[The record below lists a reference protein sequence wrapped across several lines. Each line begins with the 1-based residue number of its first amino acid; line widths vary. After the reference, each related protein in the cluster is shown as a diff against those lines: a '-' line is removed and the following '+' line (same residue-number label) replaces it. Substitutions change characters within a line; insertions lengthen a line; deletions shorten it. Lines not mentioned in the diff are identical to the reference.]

1 MTVRKVTNEAIA
13 DNAVTADKI
22 SPSFISDF
30 PTASAVD
37 LTEDLMLVYDTSEG
51 LLKKTCFQDV
61 PVNISNYYTCD
72 VSECNNLYFTAQR
85 ARDSIC
91 NGGDLAYD
99 PSTGELSVTTYKS
112 SNFDTD
118 FSGKS
123 TTDLTE
129 GTNLYYTD
137 ARVNTLIAGVTG
149 TNLSL
154 ANKSTTDLAEG
165 TNLYYTDARVNT
177 LLAAVTGI
185 NLDISNQDTDDLTEG
200 STNLYYTDDRA
211 RTSVCQGTGVSY
223 NNSTG
228 EISIGQA
235 VGTTDNVTF
244 NNVTVSGN
252 LGTKHIIPD
261 VDVQYDLGSA
271 TNKFRDLYLSGNT
284 FHFGTRTFSQDD
296 FLNYDLTISPEI
308 LEIQV
313 DDPTAGHGT
322 AWLWTWLTSSL
333 PYARIQITNL
343 AQSSV
348 PLYHQGS
355 YQVNNFA
362 NTLHGSM
369 TQTHKLYLKWI
380 LGAGVD
386 NIVTGWVTYVN
397 NVNHSHPD
405 INGGAV
411 TSVQRLLITIPS
423 SITLPTLVAPTLTY
437 NVAFNTTG
445 SYYFSG
451 IASGQNPNLGPMYR
465 GGTYTFNLDPSVA
478 GHPFYFTTD
487 NGTNYGTQQYVGE
500 WTSGVTNSR
509 ADSGTI
515 TFTVPS
521 NAPDTLYYQ
530 CGVHSSMRGAITIK
544 DLAVETNVNG
554 NYVLYFQHDQEEH
567 FTPVEIR
574 PIPSLV
580 NQMCLVYD
588 QVNGK
593 FVPQDL
599 ATYTENTP
607 SFKNKIIEVAGT
619 GTTSGGG
626 TGGTTTTT
634 TVNIYTD
641 PSYLP
646 FLGNTNGDLAY
657 TESNDTLY
665 IWNATTGAGS
675 WNTTQPSGGTGVT
688 YNSLTGTLSIGQS
701 VSTTDNV
708 EFNDVT
714 LTGNLKGPANLIIDP
729 AAHGDATG
737 TVYIAGNLEVQGLTT
752 TVNSET
758 VTIVD
763 KNILLASGS
772 PSVIS
777 TDGAGITIDV
787 ANATFTYDASNDRWT
802 ANKNINANII
812 GTVSD
817 ISNHDTDALSEGST
831 NLYYTTSRFNTAF
844 SGKSTDDLGEG
855 STNLYYT
862 PTRFDTRF
870 NSKTTDNL
878 GEGSTNLYY
887 TDARVNTLIA
897 GVTGANLSLA
907 NKSTTDLAEGTNLY
921 YTDGRFDTR
930 LATKTTT
937 DLAEGTNLYYTDA
950 RADARVDL
958 ETGANL
964 DLSQKTT
971 TDLAEGTNLYYTDA
985 RVDARIASQAS
996 GGGVSLG
1003 LAIALG

>member
-1 MTVRKVTNEAIA
+1 MGYIGNTSTTLLRQTAVYVATQGQTEFYIPGGYNLNSIDVYVNGIKLLLDTDYSASDGSRIIFTTGLTAGDEVEFVIYGDYQYTNL
-13 DNAVTADKI
+13 NHNQ
-22 SPSFISDF
+22 
-30 PTASAVD
+30 PTARTIFTYTATASQTTFTVPGGYVTGAVD
-37 LTEDLMLVYDTSEG
+37 VFL
-51 LLKKTCFQDV
+51 
-61 PVNISNYYTCD
+61 
-72 VSECNNLYFTAQR
+72 
-85 ARDSIC
+85 
-91 NGGDLAYD
+91 NGIKLI
-99 PSTGELSVTTYKS
+99 
-112 SNFDTD
+112 
-118 FSGKS
+118 S
-123 TTDLTE
+123 TTDYADTSQTDIVLTSGASLNDE
-129 GTNLYYTD
+129 LQVIKYENFTIGNAVLKTGD
-137 ARVNTLIAGVTG
+137 TL
-149 TNLSL
+149 
-154 ANKSTTDLAEG
+154 
-165 TNLYYTDARVNT
+165 
-177 LLAAVTGI
+177 
-185 NLDISNQDTDDLTEG
+185 
-200 STNLYYTDDRA
+200 
-211 RTSVCQGTGVSY
+211 QGTL
-223 NNSTG
+223 
-228 EISIGQA
+228 
-235 VGTTDNVTF
+235 TTQ
-244 NNVTVSGN
+244 N
-252 LGTKHIIPD
+252 LLPD
-261 VDVQYDLGSA
+261 VTLTRDIGSSTLRYNDLWLSSSTIHLGDRQLSA
-271 TNKFRDLYLSGNT
+271 TNVPNV
-284 FHFGTRTFSQDD
+284 
-296 FLNYDLTISPEI
+296 NLTIAPEV

-897 GVTGANLSLA
+897 GVTGANFSLA

-950 RADARVDL
+950 R
-958 ETGANL
+958 
-964 DLSQKTT
+964 
-971 TDLAEGTNLYYTDA
+971 
-985 RVDARIASQAS
+985 VDARIASQAS